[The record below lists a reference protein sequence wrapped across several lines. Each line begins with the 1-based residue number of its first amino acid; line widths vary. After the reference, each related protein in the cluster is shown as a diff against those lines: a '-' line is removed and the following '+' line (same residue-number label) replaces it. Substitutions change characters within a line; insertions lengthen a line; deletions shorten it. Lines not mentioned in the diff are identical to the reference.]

1 MVDDP
6 HFSVAYAVAFPNVA
20 VRSRVL
26 PTSLRREQ
34 FLTKAELD
42 DPTEAIEAL
51 FRTKH
56 QAGPGAVA
64 TAAIM
69 QLLAPDIDLT
79 PDPEARGRYARKQ
92 LARISANHV
101 RALESLDINRR
112 VFVTGKAGTGKSRL
126 AVAWAMRAAFRG
138 DRVLLTC
145 FNDPLSEVLRGRMP
159 VADHVVVG
167 PFLPTALALEGMPPL
182 DTEVSDLR
190 HFWNVTVPAHLQLHW
205 PKVTARFDTIVVDE
219 SQDFSPAWLA
229 LLTSLLDPAGPRRLL
244 MCGDTSQAVYQ
255 RGFIPPTSDDG
266 WVLCELA
273 RNCRNA
279 GAVARLIQRQ
289 FDGAPPA
296 IGGPEANEPRWV
308 EADDDTLVDAVAGEY
323 DRLVDGEGYAA
334 QRVLFATLSSDV
346 RDRLREAMAFVEFE
360 RSSDAA
366 VMCENVHRV
375 KGLEFD
381 YVVLVVGPHDVA
393 KDDLLYVGCS
403 RAVSGLTV
411 VGPRAVAERLGLA

>member
-1 MVDDP
+1 M
-6 HFSVAYAVAFPNVA
+6 
-20 VRSRVL
+20 
-26 PTSLRREQ
+26 
-34 FLTKAELD
+34 
-42 DPTEAIEAL
+42 
-51 FRTKH
+51 
-56 QAGPGAVA
+56 
-64 TAAIM
+64 
-69 QLLAPDIDLT
+69 
-79 PDPEARGRYARKQ
+79 
-92 LARISANHV
+92 
-101 RALESLDINRR
+101 
-112 VFVTGKAGTGKSRL
+112 
-126 AVAWAMRAAFRG
+126 
-138 DRVLLTC
+138 LTC
-145 FNDPLSEVLRGRMP
+145 FNDPLAEVLQRR
-159 VADHVVVG
+159 ATDDENLVVG
-167 PFLPTALALEGMPPL
+167 PFLRMALELDGMPALEG
-182 DTEVSDLR
+182 DQSDPD
-190 HFWNVTVPAHLQLHW
+190 FWNVTVPGHLQRYW
-205 PKVTARFDTIVVDE
+205 PQVTQRFDTIVVDE
-219 SQDFSPAWLA
+219 AQDFSPAWLA

-296 IGGPEANEPRWV
+296 IGGPEANELRWV
-308 EADDDTLVDAVAGEY
+308 EADDDMLVDAVAGEY

-346 RDRLREAMAFVEFE
+346 RDRLRKAMAFVEFE